1 MNKKNSYI
9 GVTFIILLFG
19 IYTVPKIAERFAKKQ
34 ALSYIVSNTSEE
46 EYRKVP
52 AFEFINQEGKTI
64 TNETYAG
71 KVYVVEFFFSTC
83 PSICP
88 IMNRKMLSI
97 QDAFF
102 GNSNFGIASISI
114 TPEIDTPDVLKT
126 YAKNQGILHRNWHL
140 LTGVSEEVVYALSN
154 NGFSLYAGKSDGDHG
169 GFEHS
174 GLFAL
179 VDKEG
184 YLRSRKDEC
193 GNPIMYYR
201 ALEEHSFSDQIS
213 ALKEDIKLLLNE

>member
-102 GNSNFGIASISI
+102 GNSNFGCYHVNRF
-114 TPEIDTPDVLKT
+114 D
-126 YAKNQGILHRNWHL
+126 Y
-140 LTGVSEEVVYALSN
+140 
-154 NGFSLYAGKSDGDHG
+154 
-169 GFEHS
+169 
-174 GLFAL
+174 
-179 VDKEG
+179 
-184 YLRSRKDEC
+184 
-193 GNPIMYYR
+193 
-201 ALEEHSFSDQIS
+201 
-213 ALKEDIKLLLNE
+213 